1 MTAIEAIKGTRDI
14 LPEEVGYWQ
23 WIEQVARNILNK
35 AAYREIRT
43 PIFEQTELF
52 ARGIGE
58 ATDVVGKEMYT
69 FIDKGERSV
78 TLRPEGTAG
87 VVRSYIENGMS
98 VKGSL
103 QRLWYLGPMF
113 RYENV
118 QAGRQRQF
126 HQLGIEVLGSA
137 DSRADVEVIALAID
151 ILTTLGLENLRLDLN
166 SVGSPADR
174 MRYREA
180 LVDYLTPY
188 KDALDPDSQNRLT
201 RNPMRILD
209 SKNAETQK
217 IVQDAPK
224 IWDYLAPDSQRRFAQ
239 VQQQLTDLGIAY
251 TLNPCLVRG
260 LDYYTHTA
268 FEIVATTG
276 LGAQN
281 AVGGGGRYDGLVT
294 ELGGPETPA
303 VGWAMGLER
312 LLLLLQ
318 QSKAVPTSELDFYV
332 VSRGEAAEAQALRL
346 AQMLRHAGFAVELD
360 LSASA
365 FGKQFKRADRS
376 GAAGCLIL
384 GDNEAE
390 KGTVQLKWLDTGEQ
404 EAFVQSNLLEMADL
418 LRHRIKESR
427 EQPG

>member
-23 WIEQVARNILNK
+23 WLETTARTILHR

-87 VVRSYIENGMS
+87 VVRAYIENGLH
-98 VKGSL
+98 VKGGL
-103 QRLWYLGPMF
+103 QRLWYIGPMF

-126 HQLGIEVLGSA
+126 HQLGAEVLGSA
-137 DSRADVEVIALAID
+137 DPRADVEVIAMAMDFLSA
-151 ILTTLGLENLRLDLN
+151 LGLKGLRLDLN
-166 SVGSPADR
+166 SIGEPADR
-174 MRYREA
+174 QRYRAA
-180 LVDYLTPY
+180 LVEYLTPY
-188 KDALDPDSQNRLT
+188 KEALDPDSQHRLS

-209 SKNAETQK
+209 SKNPETQK
-217 IVQDAPK
+217 IVQAAPK
-224 IWDYLAPDSQRRFAQ
+224 IWEHLSPESQRRFAQ
-239 VQQQLTDLGIAY
+239 VQQQLSDLGISY
-251 TLNPCLVRG
+251 VLNPCLVRG

-268 FEIVATTG
+268 FEIVAETG

-318 QSKAVPTSELDFYV
+318 QLQSAPSIQLDFYV
-332 VSRGEAAEAQALRL
+332 VSRGAQAEAQALQL
-346 AQMLRHAGFAVELD
+346 AQRLRRLDFAVELD

-376 GAAGCLIL
+376 GAVACLIL
-384 GDNEAE
+384 GDDEAAN
-390 KGTVQLKWLDTGEQ
+390 GTVQLKWLGSGD
-404 EAFVQSNLLEMADL
+404 QSALAQADL
-418 LRHRIKESR
+418 LEKAEALRRQIAANR
-427 EQPG
+427 E

>member
-23 WIEQVARNILNK
+23 LIEQMARDIFGR
-35 AAYREIRT
+35 AAYSEIRT

-58 ATDVVGKEMYT
+58 ATDVVGKEMYSFT
-69 FIDKGERSV
+69 DKGERSV

-87 VVRSYIENGMS
+87 VVRAYIENGLH

-103 QRLWYLGPMF
+103 QRLWYCGPMF

-126 HQLGIEVLGSA
+126 HQLGLEVLGSG
-137 DSRADVEVIALAID
+137 DVRADVEVIALALD
-151 ILTTLGLENLRLDLN
+151 LLKALGLLNLRLDLN
-166 SVGSPADR
+166 SVGTPTDR
-174 MRYREA
+174 QNYRTA
-180 LVDYLTPY
+180 LVEYLTPY
-188 KDALDPDSQNRLT
+188 KDALDPDSQNRLS

-209 SKNAETQK
+209 SKNPDTQK

-224 IWDYLAPDSQRRFAQ
+224 IWTYLAPDSQQRFER

-251 TLNPCLVRG
+251 VLNPCLVRG

-268 FEIVATTG
+268 FEIVAETG

-281 AVGGGGRYDGLVT
+281 AVGGGGRYDGLIS

-318 QSKAVPTSELDFYV
+318 KLRTAPVLPLDFYV
-332 VSRGEAAEAQALRL
+332 VSRGEAAEAQALQL
-346 AQMLRHAGFAVELD
+346 AQMLRQSGFAVELD

-376 GAAGCLIL
+376 GAAACLIL
-384 GDNEAE
+384 GDEEAQTS
-390 KGTVQLKWLDTGEQ
+390 TVQLKWLGTGEQ
-404 EAFVQSNLLEMADL
+404 AAYPQSELLEQADK
-418 LRHRIKESR
+418 LRQQIAQAR
-427 EQPG
+427 G

>member
-1 MTAIEAIKGTRDI
+1 MSAIEAIKGTRDI

-23 WIEQVARNILNK
+23 WIETVARTTLSK
-35 AAYREIRT
+35 AAYAEIRT

-58 ATDVVGKEMYT
+58 STDVVGKEMYT
-69 FIDKGERSV
+69 FTDKGERSV

-87 VVRSYIENGMS
+87 VARAYIENGLH
-98 VKGSL
+98 VKGNL

-126 HQLGIEVLGSA
+126 HQLGCEVIGSA
-137 DSRADVEVIALAID
+137 DARADVEVIAIAID
-151 ILTTLGLENLRLDLN
+151 ILTALGLKNLRMDLN

-174 MRYREA
+174 QRYRAA
-180 LVDYLTPY
+180 LVNYLTPY
-188 KDALDPDSQNRLT
+188 QESLDPDSQNRLS

-209 SKNAETQK
+209 SKNTNTQK

-224 IWDYLAPDSQRRFAQ
+224 IWSYLEPDSQRRFDQ
-239 VQQQLTDLGIAY
+239 VQQQLTDLNISYA
-251 TLNPCLVRG
+251 LNPCLVRG

-268 FEIVATTG
+268 FEVIAETG

-281 AVGGGGRYDGLVT
+281 AVCGGGRYDGLIS
-294 ELGGPETPA
+294 ELGGAETPA

-318 QSKAVPTSELDFYV
+318 NLTPAPTVHLDFYV
-332 VSRGEAAEAQALRL
+332 VSRGEKAEPQALQITQL
-346 AQMLRHAGFAVELD
+346 LRHDGFVVELD
-360 LSASA
+360 LSGGA

-376 GAAGCLIL
+376 GAAACLVL
-384 GDNEAE
+384 GEDEAAN
-390 KGTVQLKWLDTGEQ
+390 GTVQLKWLKTGEQ
-404 EAFVQSNLLEMADL
+404 ESLNQTDL
-418 LRHRIKESR
+418 IKQAEHLRHRVAQSKSTET
-427 EQPG
+427 